1 MVKDPVSA
9 QGMAVESNSLLVQ
22 PQCRLALQPPPQEFP
37 FEAGV
42 VVCVVQGII
51 WPALASALALT
62 LFPANFVAGAERL
75 LHQLTMLFSPWQLF
89 EDWRPKIRLSMSA
102 DLYAR
107 IWNTMCVYGIW
118 TQHC

>member
-75 LHQLTMLFSPWQLF
+75 LRQLTMLSSLRQLF
-89 EDWRPKIRLSMSA
+89 KDWRLTLRLPMSA

-107 IWNTMCVYGIW
+107 IWNAIC
-118 TQHC
+118 